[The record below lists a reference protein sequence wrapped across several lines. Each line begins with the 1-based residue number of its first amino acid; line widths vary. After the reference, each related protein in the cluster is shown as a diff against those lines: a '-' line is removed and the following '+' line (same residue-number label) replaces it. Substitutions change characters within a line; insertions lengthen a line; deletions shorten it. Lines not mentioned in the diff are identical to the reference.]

1 MGITVSPA
9 TSASGGS
16 GSGSSLPVVPGT
28 SVTQEIYTD
37 VGFTTGDYVYRYGRG
52 NVGPVFPITVPV
64 ANSVIAVN
72 GAIST
77 NTIGSGTIAK
87 SSITAPQVAPATVT
101 YTGSSTTFGT
111 NTLAQ
116 TVISASAPTVAPEI
130 AVLTNGNIVSVF
142 AGTPNTTLLY
152 QITTPAGV
160 AVANGTVTTTMRA
173 YSGIATPYH
182 VCALNAGGFVVAY
195 SPAGVVNTVIYNAD
209 GSVARAIATAS
220 GAGQHDH
227 PYLAVSSTDQIY
239 LSTTATSACSAAG
252 NLASLTTAGAIIAQ
266 LTVGGGYFPSGKM
279 PIAVNTAG
287 LIGGIVS
294 DNASTSGNSIANFF
308 TCLPALASVANNSTF
323 NGPNANYP
331 SIAATASNYFIAC
344 SLDGSNNA
352 TLMSYN
358 PTTNSFSSPALT
370 FGPAATQ
377 SAVKL
382 IPYSGGASYSATT
395 TNNGALLLYAS
406 SNDYRVVP
414 VTIASPNTLSAGSST
429 SLATTSTSS
438 PNTMPGAQLLNGNF
452 VLAYRTST
460 PNVAIKTFSSF
471 TLANGTTVTTPASV
485 YPTYV
490 NGYYLLGVAT
500 TTAAAG
506 TSGTIAIN
514 GQAPLSASYG
524 TSSTPLGFD
533 YNPFNR
539 GGIPNGN
546 TGYVINRM
554 VILKGLEQ

>member
-9 TSASGGS
+9 TSASGGGSS
-16 GSGSSLPVVPGT
+16 GTSLPVVPGT

-37 VGFTTGDYVYRYGRG
+37 IGFTTGDYVYRYGRG
-52 NVGPVFPITVPV
+52 NVGPVFPATLAV
-64 ANSVIAVN
+64 ANSVIAIN

-77 NTIGSGTIAK
+77 NVIGSGTIAK
-87 SSITAPQVAPATVT
+87 SSIVAPQVVPATIT

-111 NTLAQ
+111 NIVAQ
-116 TVISASAPTVAPEI
+116 TVISASAPSLAPEI

-142 AGTPNTTLLY
+142 AITPNTTLLF

-160 AVANGTVTTTMRA
+160 AVANGTVTTSMRA
-173 YSGIATPYH
+173 YSGNASPYH
-182 VCALNAGGFVVAY
+182 VCALNGGGFIVAFETGGNP
-195 SPAGVVNTVIYNAD
+195 STVIYNAD
-209 GSVARAIATAS
+209 GSVARAITS
-220 GAGQHDH
+220 TGALGQTYH

-239 LSTTATSACSAAG
+239 LSTSTANATAAG
-252 NLASLTTAGAIIAQ
+252 NLVSLTTAGTIITQYAMGISYYP
-266 LTVGGGYFPSGKM
+266 LGKM

-287 LIGGIVS
+287 LIGGVLS
-294 DNASTSGNSIANFF
+294 DNGTTSGLTNSFAF
-308 TCLPALASVANNSTF
+308 TILPTLTALASNTVF
-323 NGPNANYP
+323 NGGNCNYP
-331 SIAATASNYFIAC
+331 SVAATASNYFIYG
-344 SLDGSNNA
+344 SIDGSNNPIFV
-352 TLMSYN
+352 SYN
-358 PTTNSFSSPALT
+358 PSTATYSTAFNIT
-370 FGPAATQ
+370 PAA
-377 SAVKL
+377 SIPAVKL

-406 SNDYRVVP
+406 SSDFRVVP
-414 VTIASPNTLSAGSST
+414 ISIASPNTLSAGSST
-429 SLATTSTSS
+429 SLATVSSSTL
-438 PNTMPGAQLLNGNF
+438 NAMPGAQLLNGNF
-452 VLAYRTST
+452 VLAYRTAT

-471 TLANGTTVTTPASV
+471 TLASGASVSTPASG
-485 YPTYV
+485 YTNYV

-546 TGYVINRM
+546 TGYVINRV